1 MSFHTELKW
10 KPEQGKK
17 YKLLTALSNKLAL
30 DVSQSNH
37 DKNNLIVWEYNGGD
51 NQKFFFTLLGG
62 NKYAIFSSKSN
73 QII

>member
-1 MSFHTELKW
+1 
-10 KPEQGKK
+10 
-17 YKLLTALSNKLAL
+17 LLTALSNKLAL

-51 NQKFFFTLLGG
+51 NQKFLFTLLGG
-62 NKYAIFSSKSN
+62 NKYAIFSAKSN